1 MQVADGGEMTTIDG
15 TPVSFITENEISVRG
30 LIDSTS
36 QSKAKI
42 NDVVENIQDA
52 DEGIIIQ
59 TVDATDTNLTNVK
72 IGGSQGTEDEQI
84 NKNWI
89 YLATPQ
95 QEGTEASTLSSALE
109 NDENVI
115 CKILSADSYKLDLLQ
130 RMFEGENMQ
139 SFADLVVFCNDG
151 VAWTSRLLMSAA
163 SEMIREAYNQL
174 DVLQGETTSIV
185 LPDITKQEF
194 NIFHEA
200 LFASVKDTKLDLVT
214 VIKVAET
221 LRVDLLPIETS
232 LPIQKERSDGVDY
245 KIAKENSEEWRRVL
259 SCLGYDSSCGPH
271 DTKTDIE
278 TNHSKPKTMSELVSI
293 FDKSISCGKCHRTF
307 GSEVSLKNHMTMIHN
322 SSRNINSHLTK
333 KYSCGKC
340 DQSFAFA
347 INVRKHQWMCHRKGM
362 KHILRLNNSNNQ
374 EDGSNDNDQSSTY
387 LSEELDGHLDKRAR
401 KKKAL
406 QEKIEDMT
414 CKDCGLK
421 CTSWKQLQIHTMDHS
436 NERPFKCKLC
446 QKGFK
451 EPQKL
456 KRHMVSHTREK
467 QFSCKYC
474 QKSFGLKHNMKTHEK
489 IHEGGGY
496 HCSYCDRTF
505 SQNNT
510 LQDHEMK
517 HRKLKHVKTKD
528 ENLRTRQL
536 LKAVRGRPSLKE
548 SFQKQGKSIHDV
560 ISDNDKTADDT
571 ETYTL
576 SNAS

>member
-1 MQVADGGEMTTIDG
+1 MTTIDG
-15 TPVSFITENEISVRG
+15 TPVNFITENEISVRG
-30 LIDSTS
+30 LINSTS
-36 QSKAKI
+36 QSKTKI
-42 NDVVENIQDA
+42 SDVVENIQEF

-59 TVDATDTNLTNVK
+59 TVEATDSNLANVK
-72 IGGSQGTEDEQI
+72 IGGGQDVEGDAV

-89 YLATPQ
+89 YLASQT
-95 QEGTEASTLSSALE
+95 EGADNSTFPSTLES
-109 NDENVI
+109 DDNVI
-115 CKILSADSYKLDLLQ
+115 CKILSSDSYKLDLLQ
-130 RMFEGENMQ
+130 RMFEEQNMQ
-139 SFADLVVFCNDG
+139 SFSDLVVFCNDG

-163 SEMIREAYNQL
+163 SEMVREVFSQL
-174 DVLQGETTSIV
+174 DNLQGESTSII
-185 LPDITKQEF
+185 LPDISKQEF

-232 LPIQKERSDGVDY
+232 LPIQKKSSDGVDY
-245 KIAKENSEEWRRVL
+245 KLAQQNFEEWRRVL
-259 SCLGYDSSCGPH
+259 SCLGYESTVRDQ
-271 DTKTDIE
+271 DTKRE
-278 TNHSKPKTMSELVSI
+278 NENNGLRSNTMSELVSI
-293 FDKSISCGKCHRTF
+293 FDKSVSCEKCHRTF
-307 GSEVSLKNHMTMIHN
+307 GSEISLKHHMAVIHN
-322 SSRNINSHLTK
+322 SSRNTNNNTTK
-333 KYSCGKC
+333 KYACGKC
-340 DQSFAFA
+340 DQRFAFA

-362 KHILRLNNSNNQ
+362 KHILRLNNYGSQVEGSSDNNS
-374 EDGSNDNDQSSTY
+374 GTNHQSAASV
-387 LSEELDGHLDKRAR
+387 SENIDVHLDKRAR

-436 NERPFKCKLC
+436 NERPYKCKLC

-474 QKSFGLKHNMKTHEK
+474 HKSFGLKHNMKTHEK

-496 HCSYCDRTF
+496 HCNYCDRTF

-517 HRKLKHVKTKD
+517 HRKLKHIKTQD

-548 SFQKQGKSIHDV
+548 SFQKQGKSIYDV
-560 ISDNDKTADDT
+560 IDDVEKNNDDIDA
-571 ETYTL
+571 
-576 SNAS
+576 NI

>member
-1 MQVADGGEMTTIDG
+1 MATIDG
-15 TPVSFITENEISVRG
+15 TPVNFITENEISVRG
-30 LIDSTS
+30 LINSTS
-36 QSKAKI
+36 QSKDKLR
-42 NDVVENIQDA
+42 DVVENIQES

-59 TVDATDTNLTNVK
+59 TVEGTGSNLTNVK
-72 IGGSQGTEDEQI
+72 IGGSKGTEDEQL

-89 YLATPQ
+89 YIADPQ
-95 QEGTEASTLSSALE
+95 PEGTEVSTLSSTLE
-109 NDENVI
+109 GDENVI
-115 CKILSADSYKLDLLQ
+115 CVIQSPESYKLDLLQ
-130 RMFEGENMQ
+130 RMICDENMQ
-139 SFADLVVFCNDG
+139 KFADLVVFCSDG

-163 SEMIREAYNQL
+163 SEMIREAFSQL
-174 DVLQGETTSIV
+174 DILQGDTTSIV

-200 LFASVKDTKLDLVT
+200 LFASVKDLEDLKDSVT

-232 LPIQKERSDGVDY
+232 LPIQKENSDGVDY
-245 KIAKENSEEWRRVL
+245 RRAQDDPEEWKRVL
-259 SCLGYDSSCGPH
+259 YCLGYSPASRNKDNQN
-271 DTKTDIE
+271 DNE
-278 TNHSKPKTMSELVSI
+278 TNNVNSNTMSKLVSI
-293 FDKSISCGKCHRTF
+293 FDKSTTCEKCHRTF
-307 GSEVSLKNHMTMIHN
+307 GNEISLKNHTMMVHK
-322 SSRNINSHLTK
+322 SSKSMSSHLTK
-333 KYSCGKC
+333 KYACGKC
-340 DQSFAFA
+340 DQRFAFA

-362 KHILRLNNSNNQ
+362 KHILRLNNFANEGESSNENVT
-374 EDGSNDNDQSSTY
+374 GDNKDP
-387 LSEELDGHLDKRAR
+387 SEMVDVHLDKRAR

-517 HRKLKHVKTKD
+517 HRKLKHLKTKD
-528 ENLRTRQL
+528 ENLRTCQL

-548 SFQKQGKSIHDV
+548 SFQKQGKSIYDI
-560 ISDNDKTADDT
+560 ISDADKDIDDT
-571 ETYTL
+571 ETKAITYTL
-576 SNAS
+576 SNTS